1 MVDNTQKG
9 KLYLGGGGGAE
20 DSIELDKRFLS
31 ELKNKKIVYIPI
43 ALTPKENGY
52 ESCYDWITSTLTK
65 ASNEFVEISMWTD
78 LSKKKINDLENYSG
92 IYIGGGNTYKLLDQ
106 IHKTGFDKI
115 LSEFYNQGGLVYG
128 GSAGAIILG
137 KTISIVSEENDADYS
152 FSNGL
157 NLLNNKSVLCHFTPN
172 KTDMVNNF
180 LDQHISDLIV
190 LTERSGLIISDDFN
204 AESVGFDPAAIYT
217 KSDGV
222 ENIVPGMA
230 LKI

>member
-1 MVDNTQKG
+1 MVNNAQKG
-9 KLYLGGGGGAE
+9 KLYLGGGGGSD

-31 ELKNKKIVYIPI
+31 ELTTKKVIYIPI

-65 ASNEFVEISMWTD
+65 ASNEFIEITMWTD
-78 LSKKKINDLENYSG
+78 LSNKKIDDLEKYSG

-106 IHKTGFDKI
+106 IQKTGFEKI
-115 LSEFYNQGGLVYG
+115 LSEFYNQGGSIYG

-137 KTISIVSEENDADYS
+137 KTISIVSEENNADYS

-172 KTDMVNNF
+172 KTDLVNNF
-180 LDQHISDLIV
+180 LNQNISDLIV
-190 LTERSGLIISDDFN
+190 LTERSGLIIANDFS
-204 AESVGFDPAAIYT
+204 AESVGFDPVAIYT
-217 KSDGV
+217 KSYGV

-230 LKI
+230 SKI